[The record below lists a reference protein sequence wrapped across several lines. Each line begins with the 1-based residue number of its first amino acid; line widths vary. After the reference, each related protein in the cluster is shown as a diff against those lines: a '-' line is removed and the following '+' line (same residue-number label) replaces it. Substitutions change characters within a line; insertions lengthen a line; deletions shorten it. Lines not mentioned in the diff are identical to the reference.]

1 LAVADAP
8 LQCHPMIDDTLLS
21 RAAEREVLT
30 VAQLNAR
37 AKRVLETQFPLVW
50 VEGELS
56 NFAAPRSGHWYFTLK
71 DEHAQ
76 IRSAMFRS
84 RNITTRCKPKDGL
97 HVLLRARLSLFE
109 ERGDYQLI
117 VDHME
122 EAGVGR
128 LQRAFEQLKAKLA
141 TEGLFDADR
150 KRPLP
155 PHPKHVGV
163 ITSATGA
170 AIHDILTVFARRFP
184 STVITLL
191 PVTVQGTQ
199 AAPEIC
205 AAIRDANRFAQQLDP
220 PLEVLIVGRGGG
232 SLEDLWA
239 FNEETVARAIADSE
253 LPIVSAVGHEI
264 DFSIADFVADVRAPT
279 PSAAAELLSPDQ
291 FAIAQRF
298 DRMEQALT
306 ENILGLIYTQQEKT
320 ANLRRHIR
328 HPGEKLAQ
336 QRMRI
341 AHGEKVLINSMLSRL
356 TTLQHRIERAG
367 NVVDG
372 NNPQLRIV
380 QHQSQ
385 VAQLAKNLQ
394 HRIETMLA
402 SRQAQLNT
410 QMQVLNTVSPLATLQ
425 RGYAIV
431 LDNNNDIVRDVNQV
445 QSGDAITARV
455 ANGNLLCTVQERID
469 STVVDNVAIETPPT
483 P

>member
-1 LAVADAP
+1 
-8 LQCHPMIDDTLLS
+8 MIDDTLLS

-56 NFAAPRSGHWYFTLK
+56 NFAAPKSGHWYFSLK

-76 IRSAMFRS
+76 IRCAMFRN
-84 RNITTRCKPKDGL
+84 RNITTRCKPRDGL

-128 LQRAFEQLKAKLA
+128 LQRAFEQLKARLA
-141 TEGLFDADR
+141 TEGLFDAGR
-150 KRPLP
+150 KRALP
-155 PHPKHVGV
+155 QHPRHVGV

-191 PVTVQGTQ
+191 PVAVQGAQ

-205 AAIRDANRFAQQLDP
+205 RAIADANRFAQRLDP

-239 FNEETVARAIADSE
+239 FNEESVARAIAASS
-253 LPIVSAVGHEI
+253 LPVVSAVGHEI
-264 DFSIADFVADVRAPT
+264 DFTIADFVADVRAPT
-279 PSAAAELLSPDQ
+279 PSAAAELLSADQ
-291 FAIAQRF
+291 FAVMQQF
-298 DRMEQALT
+298 DRIEQALS
-306 ENILGLIYTQQEKT
+306 ENLLGLIYTLQEKV
-320 ANLRRHIR
+320 ANLRRHLR
-328 HPGEKLAQ
+328 HPGERLAQ
-336 QRMRI
+336 QRLRI
-341 AHGEKVLINSMLSRL
+341 SHGEKALINQMQKRL
-356 TTLQHRIERAG
+356 TALQHQIDRHAAT
-367 NVVDG
+367 VHAQ
-372 NNPQLRIV
+372 NPALRIV
-380 QHQSQ
+380 QHTSQ
-385 VAQLAKNLQ
+385 IERHASVLRYRIESLLAQL
-394 HRIETMLA
+394 
-402 SRQAQLNT
+402 QAQLTT
-410 QMQVLNTVSPLATLQ
+410 QAQVLNTVSPLATLQ

-431 LDNNNDIVRDVNQV
+431 HDANNHIVRDHRAVKA
-445 QSGDAITARV
+445 GDGISARI
-455 ANGNLLCTVQERID
+455 ANGVLECTVNR
-469 STVVDNVAIETPPT
+469 TVAIDNP
-483 P
+483 

>member
-1 LAVADAP
+1 
-8 LQCHPMIDDTLLS
+8 MIDDTLLS

-141 TEGLFDADR
+141 AEGLFDADR
-150 KRPLP
+150 KQPLP
-155 PHPKHVGV
+155 QHPKHVGV
-163 ITSATGA
+163 ITSASGA

-184 STVITLL
+184 ATVITLL
-191 PVTVQGTQ
+191 PVAVQGAQ
-199 AAPEIC
+199 AVPEVC
-205 AAIRDANRFAQQLDP
+205 DAIRDANRFAGQLDP

-239 FNEETVARAIADSE
+239 FNDEKVARAIADSE

-279 PSAAAELLSPDQ
+279 PSAAAEMLSPDQ
-291 FAIAQRF
+291 DVIAQRF
-298 DRMEQALT
+298 DRMEQALA
-306 ENILGLIYTQQEKT
+306 ENILGLIYSQQEKV

-341 AHGEKVLINSMLSRL
+341 AHGEKVLINSMLNRL
-356 TTLQHRIERAG
+356 AALQHRIERAD
-367 NVVDG
+367 NIVSN
-372 NNPQLRIV
+372 NNPQVRVV
-380 QHQSQ
+380 QHQAQ
-385 VAQLAKNLQ
+385 VAQYAKTLR
-394 HRIETMLA
+394 HRIESLLA
-402 SRQAQLNT
+402 QRQAQLT
-410 QMQVLNTVSPLATLQ
+410 MQAQVLNTVSPLATLQ

-431 LDNNNDIVRDVNQV
+431 QDKNNEIVRDAHAV
-445 QSGDAITARV
+445 QPGDAITARV
-455 ANGNLLCTVQERID
+455 ANGSLLCTVNASRSENLNNTQD
-469 STVVDNVAIETPPT
+469 AT
-483 P
+483 

>member
-1 LAVADAP
+1 
-8 LQCHPMIDDTLLS
+8 MIDDNLLA

-76 IRSAMFRS
+76 IRCAMFRN

-141 TEGLFDADR
+141 TEGLFDAER

-155 PHPKHVGV
+155 QHPKHVGV

-184 STVITLL
+184 FTVITLL
-191 PVTVQGTQ
+191 PVTVQGQQ

-205 AAIRDANRFAQQLDP
+205 AAIAAANRFAQQLDP

-239 FNEETVARAIADSE
+239 FNEESVARAIAASR

-279 PSAAAELLSPDQ
+279 PSAAAEMLSPDQ

-298 DRMEQALT
+298 DQMEQALA
-306 ENILGLIYTQQEKT
+306 ENILGLIYSEQEKV

-336 QRMRI
+336 QRLRI
-341 AHGEKVLINSMLSRL
+341 AHGEKVLINCMNNRL
-356 TTLQHRIERAG
+356 AALQHRIERATSIVG
-367 NVVDG
+367 S
-372 NNPQLRIV
+372 NNPQLRIL
-380 QHQSQ
+380 QHQGQ
-385 VAQLAKNLQ
+385 VEQHAKTLR
-394 HRIETMLA
+394 HRIESLLA
-402 SRQAQLNT
+402 QRLAQLNT
-410 QMQVLNTVSPLATLQ
+410 QAQVLNTVSPLATLQ

-431 LDNNNDIVRDVNQV
+431 QDNNNDIVRDVHSV
-445 QSGDAITARV
+445 QLGDAITARV
-455 ANGNLLCTVQERID
+455 ANGSLLCTVTGSRVENTITNQDATE
-469 STVVDNVAIETPPT
+469 SP
-483 P
+483 